1 MVEFD
6 EFNAWLDELA
16 VALDDTTT
24 KPVPVFDRYAEVIHR
39 PADVT
44 PWNILL
50 DFDPSDFLDGEDESK
65 DTLRI
70 DDLCVDVTAGRFT
83 VVANDDS
90 YEVSITWDEKTG
102 RYLLSCKDLDERFS
116 IPATSRGPRAITL
129 LSYLNREQAFRVIPV
144 ASPGLGYCIYT
155 GRRFYRPRLPLGPAK
170 ASDNPDLL
178 RVVQGVD
185 PLGIISSEKGTDD
198 SATGSGWAPGC
209 LFAFIDSC
217 GASSD
222 LAAEMAFDVL
232 VCDDMC
238 TEIADFIGL
247 DSASRRVVAIHAK
260 AFSASKPLSASALQE
275 VSAQAL
281 KNLGFLQPYPYGTPP
296 NLRRW
301 NGPWRSRAGTVKSR
315 IRRGSGTPTELW
327 RQFREALVDP
337 QATREVWLM
346 LGQGPSQMRLRQGS
360 RKAQPKAEVIQMLF
374 SLQATWGAV
383 SSVGARL
390 RVLSSP

>member
-1 MVEFD
+1 
-6 EFNAWLDELA
+6 
-16 VALDDTTT
+16 
-24 KPVPVFDRYAEVIHR
+24 
-39 PADVT
+39 
-44 PWNILL
+44 
-50 DFDPSDFLDGEDESK
+50 
-65 DTLRI
+65 
-70 DDLCVDVTAGRFT
+70 
-83 VVANDDS
+83 
-90 YEVSITWDEKTG
+90 
-102 RYLLSCKDLDERFS
+102 
-116 IPATSRGPRAITL
+116 
-129 LSYLNREQAFRVIPV
+129 
-144 ASPGLGYCIYT
+144 
-155 GRRFYRPRLPLGPAK
+155 
-170 ASDNPDLL
+170 
-178 RVVQGVD
+178 
-185 PLGIISSEKGTDD
+185 
-198 SATGSGWAPGC
+198 
-209 LFAFIDSC
+209 
-217 GASSD
+217 
-222 LAAEMAFDVL
+222 MAFDVL